1 LFCRHQLLVKRGFFN
16 MAEVNGNLLVKGQ
29 HLNLKPE
36 TFVTDPLVGTL
47 GAEARVWFN
56 STTKALKLFDG
67 TAIVAL
73 GEGGGVSEQEVTDAI
88 AAALIPY
95 AESADVTTEI
105 ATAVSGLVNT
115 TALNNAI
122 DNALAGLDFQADVAG
137 LETDYVDTPGRYIYV
152 DGSSFT
158 SGVAASAGD
167 IVTVDNTGAV
177 LTVAYDVSAEGAG
190 ALAWN
195 TTGVEWLRWN
205 GTDWAEFGGL
215 TGFTAGDGIEKTG
228 DVVSVK
234 LDGATLTKGVN
245 GLKVGD
251 LSATYVT
258 PAALATATADFQTE
272 AEVAAAITAGTST
285 FQTAAQVGTLIDTA
299 LTPYA
304 ESADVTAEIA
314 TAVTGLAS
322 TASVTSAIDNALSGL
337 DFQSDILGFET
348 DFAGVA
354 GRYILIDGL
363 SGITPTVGN
372 ANDIVEVT
380 AGGEATVLDYDV
392 SVAGPGALVWNR
404 AAANGGAWYRWN
416 GTNWAV
422 FGGLSGV
429 TAGNGIADDE
439 GTISVLAENASILVG
454 VAGIKVGDLSATYVT
469 PAAQTA
475 VLADYVLETDLT
487 TTLAGYATDAEV
499 TTQIGTSFFAF
510 DSGATSATTHT
521 VTHNLG
527 FQFPIVQV
535 IDRATNMSVIPESIE
550 YTSVNELVITL
561 GVAATLRA
569 SVSWVNA

>member
-1 LFCRHQLLVKRGFFN
+1 
-16 MAEVNGNLLVKGQ
+16 MAEVNGNLLVKGK

-36 TFVTDPLVGTL
+36 TFSTDPLVGTL

-67 TAIVAL
+67 TAIIAL
-73 GEGGGVSEQEVTDAI
+73 GEAGGVTEQDVTDAI
-88 AAALIPY
+88 TAALVPY

-105 ATAVSGLVNT
+105 SAAVSGLVNT

-122 DNALAGLDFQADVAG
+122 DNALAGLDFQADVLG
-137 LETDYVDTPGRYIYV
+137 LDTDYSPGNPGRYIATPGTAGLSNGAGAAANDIV
-152 DGSSFT
+152 LIDGSSNIT
-158 SGVAASAGD
+158 E
-167 IVTVDNTGAV
+167 IV
-177 LTVAYDVSAEGAG
+177 YDVSAQGAG
-190 ALAWN
+190 ALVWN
-195 TTGVEWLRWN
+195 TLTGVWLRWN
-205 GTDWAEFGGL
+205 GTNWAEFGGL
-215 TGFTAGDGIEKTG
+215 TGVTAGDGIEKTG
-228 DVVSVK
+228 DVISVK

-272 AEVAAAITAGTST
+272 AEVTAAITAGTST
-285 FQTAAQVGTLIDTA
+285 FQTSAQVSTAISTA

-322 TASVTSAIDNALSGL
+322 TSSVTSAIDNALAGL
-337 DFQSDILGFET
+337 DFQADVLGLET

-363 SGITPTVGN
+363 SGITATVGET
-372 ANDIVEVT
+372 NDIVQVT
-380 AGGEATVLDYDV
+380 AGGEATVLAYDV
-392 SVAGPGALVWNR
+392 SVEGPGALVWNR
-404 AAANGGAWYRWN
+404 DAAMWLRWN
-416 GTNWAV
+416 GTNWAE
-422 FGGLSGV
+422 FGGLTGF
-429 TAGNGIADDE
+429 TAGNGIETTGDVV
-439 GTISVLAENASILVG
+439 SVKAANASIT
-454 VAGIKVGDLSATYVT
+454 VAAGGISVGDLSATYVT
-469 PAAQTA
+469 PAA
-475 VLADYVLETDLT
+475 LT
-487 TTLAGYATDAEV
+487 TATADFQTDTEV
-499 TTQIGTSFFAF
+499 ATAIGTSFFAF

-569 SVSWVNA
+569 SVSWVNV